1 MLVNL
6 RAPTGELQQTN
17 TQKLLHSK
25 KNTFTSPTI
34 SNMSNTD
41 MPDNS
46 PVCAEGVGG
55 YDVEQQIYGIV
66 LQTHEPTTASAIAD
80 TAGCPPKVARKYL
93 AWFDNL
99 GIVTQHTSDPAT
111 YERNDAFFEWRRSND
126 LAATQS
132 LEELQERVQ
141 EATSRITEYEE
152 QYDAA
157 SPAAV
162 DPVSAAQASDELTSD
177 EVRSDLDDWER
188 ARKER
193 DRYERARK
201 QQMAD
206 EREQLSRETTQ

>member
-1 MLVNL
+1 
-6 RAPTGELQQTN
+6 
-17 TQKLLHSK
+17 
-25 KNTFTSPTI
+25 
-34 SNMSNTD
+34 
-41 MPDNS
+41 MPDTDTPDS
-46 PVCAEGVGG
+46 SSGCTDGVGG
-55 YDVEQQIYGIV
+55 YDVEQRIYGVV

-80 TAGCPPKVARKYL
+80 EADCPPKAARKYL

-99 GIVTQHTSDPAT
+99 GIVTQHTSDPPT
-111 YERNDAFFEWRRSND
+111 YEQNDAFFEWRRRND

-152 QYDAA
+152 RYDAA

-177 EVRSDLDDWER
+177 EVRSDLDDWVR

-193 DRYERARK
+193 DRYERGR
-201 QQMAD
+201 QQRMAD
-206 EREQLSRETTQ
+206 DREQVSRETIQQHRRQR